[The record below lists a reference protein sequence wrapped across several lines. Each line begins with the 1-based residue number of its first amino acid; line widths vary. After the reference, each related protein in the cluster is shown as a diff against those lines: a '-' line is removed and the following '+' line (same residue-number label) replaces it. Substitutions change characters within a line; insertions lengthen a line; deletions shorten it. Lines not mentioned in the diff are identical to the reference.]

1 MSLRDFLSKQF
12 IDVIDWVEP
21 EDGILSYRY
30 PMQDREIQN
39 GGKLTVRD
47 SQSAVFVNE
56 GKAADAFGP
65 GLYTLNTQT
74 LPILTYLKNWDKA
87 FQSPFK
93 SDVYFFSTRRQTDQH
108 WGTPNPITIRDKE
121 FGAVRLR
128 AFGIYSYHL
137 TEAKTFYS
145 KISGTRDI
153 YYVADL
159 EGQLRNTI
167 VAKMTDAFASSQ
179 VPFLDMAANQAALG
193 EKITEQ
199 MKPAFGEYGLTL
211 DTFVVENLSLPD
223 ELQKVLDQRISMNV
237 LGDMGKFTQY
247 QVATSI
253 PIAAGNEGGGAVG
266 VGAGLGAGV
275 AMGQA
280 MMDAVRQATAASPGP
295 PLPAAATGGATP
307 GGTPPTSGPAPA
319 GAAVTTSVQTKFCQE
334 CGKPI
339 PRNSRFCPE
348 CGKPQA

>member
-1 MSLRDFLSKQF
+1 MSLRDFIAKQW
-12 IDVIDWVEP
+12 IDVIEWVEP
-21 EDGILSYRY
+21 EEGILAYRY

-47 SQSAVFVNE
+47 SQAAVFVNE
-56 GKAADAFGP
+56 GKVADIFGP

-87 FQSPFK
+87 FKSPFK
-93 SDVYFFSTRRQTDQH
+93 SDVYFFSTRIQTDQH
-108 WGTPNPITIRDKE
+108 WGTQNPISIRDKE
-121 FGAVRLR
+121 FGAIRLR
-128 AFGIYSYHL
+128 GFGIYSYHL
-137 TEAKTFYS
+137 TEAKSFYG

-153 YYVADL
+153 YHVADL

-167 VAKMTDAFASSQ
+167 VAKMTDAFAASQ
-179 VPFLDMAANQAALG
+179 VPFLDMAANQGALA
-193 EKITEQ
+193 EKIAETL
-199 MKPAFGEYGLTL
+199 KPAFTDYGLTL
-211 DTFVVENLSLPD
+211 DSFVVENLSLPD

-247 QVATSI
+247 QVAQAI

-266 VGAGLGAGV
+266 MGAGLGAGV

-280 MMDAVRQATAASPGP
+280 MMDAVKKSTSTPASGAVAAAAGT
-295 PLPAAATGGATP
+295 PAAD
-307 GGTPPTSGPAPA
+307 
-319 GAAVTTSVQTKFCQE
+319 TKFCSE

-339 PRNSRFCPE
+339 PRSSKFCPE
-348 CGKPQA
+348 CGKPQV